1 MKIKS
6 ISVMFV
12 IMLIANILFSQNVTI
27 KATLLN
33 NTAAKVELRSAY
45 DKAAPVYATTD
56 IKGDVV
62 TIKAEIPK
70 TDLYAAVFDGKAQ
83 FLMCLKPGD
92 KMDVTIDVAN
102 PQRVPAVSGSKSV
115 LFSKQLTDLLYSRQ
129 DFLDSLNREVQH
141 NAVQLH
147 FSDFLTKFRPYS
159 QSAQEADADVIS
171 ALEKND
177 TLVKLMEQCG
187 NNGVISKKSMDLFF
201 TEAVK
206 NMKLLKNYYA
216 TFNNHL
222 ETVVPNYDFSNL
234 KTITGY
240 DEFYKNLS
248 VYNSSVSEHNALITS
263 LLKDYCSILS
273 DLVSQY
279 DSQFYDGKLDAPKA
293 KLNYCNAV
301 ANAVNKYG
309 FAASQKKSDIEANAR
324 VLKTLSN
331 NVAKEAQGS
340 IENVVASYQ
349 KQFNNK
355 SAEITE
361 ASRKLMLEN
370 KSDLTTLMFIDNFAQ
385 DKSLQ
390 TEIITALHEAYPEHP
405 LVEDRYNK
413 INNPQFRTS
422 EGSMAPDLAF
432 SDPDGKVRK
441 LSDLRGKVV
450 LVDFWASWCGPC
462 RKENPHV
469 RAMYEKYH
477 DRGFEVFS
485 VSLDNNK
492 DRWKDAIAKD
502 NLSWPN
508 HVSDLKGWG
517 SAAAKLYG
525 VNSIPSTF
533 LVDKDGR
540 IIAKGLRGEQL
551 TAVLEQIFGK

>member
-1 MKIKS
+1 
-6 ISVMFV
+6 MFV

-27 KATLLN
+27 QATLLH
-33 NTAAKVELRSAY
+33 NTASKVELRSAY
-45 DKAAPVYATTD
+45 DQKAPVYATTD

-62 TIKAEIPK
+62 TIKAQIPQ
-70 TDLYAAVFDGKAQ
+70 TDLYSAVFDGKTQ
-83 FLMCLKPGD
+83 FLMCLAPND
-92 KMDVTIDVAN
+92 KLEVTIDVAN

-129 DFLDSLNREVQH
+129 DYLDSLNREVQS
-141 NAVQLH
+141 NQTQLY
-147 FSDFLTKFRPYS
+147 FSDFLTRFRPYS
-159 QSAQEADADVIS
+159 QSAQEADADVIA

-177 TLVKLMEQCG
+177 TLVKLLEQCG

-201 TEAVK
+201 TESVK

-222 ETVVPNYDFSNL
+222 ETVAPNYDFSNP
-234 KTITGY
+234 KIIAGY
-240 DEFYKNLS
+240 DGFYKDLS

-263 LLKDYCSILS
+263 LLKDYCFMLS
-273 DLVSQY
+273 DLISQY

-301 ANAVNKYG
+301 ANLINKYG
-309 FAASQKKSDIEANAR
+309 FAASQKKNDIEANSM

-331 NVAKEAQGS
+331 NIAREVQGY
-340 IENVVASYQ
+340 IENIVASYQ
-349 KQFNNK
+349 KQFNEKN
-355 SAEITE
+355 AEISAT
-361 ASRKLMLEN
+361 SRNLMLEN
-370 KSDLTTLMFIDNFAQ
+370 NSDLSTLMFIDNFAQ

-390 TEIITALHEAYPEHP
+390 TEIITALHDAYPEHP
-405 LVEDRYNK
+405 LVAERYNK

-422 EGSMAPDLAF
+422 EGSIAPELEF

-450 LVDFWASWCGPC
+450 LIDFWASWCGPC

-477 DRGFEVFS
+477 DRGFEIFS

-492 DRWKDAIAKD
+492 NRWKDAIAKD
-502 NLSWPN
+502 GLVWPN

-525 VNSIPSTF
+525 VSSIPCTF
-533 LVDKDGR
+533 LIDKDGR
-540 IIAKGLRGEQL
+540 ILAKGLRGDTLTQALQQL
-551 TAVLEQIFGK
+551 FGE

>member
-1 MKIKS
+1 
-6 ISVMFV
+6 MFV

-27 KATLLN
+27 QATLLH
-33 NTAAKVELRSAY
+33 NTASKVELRSAY
-45 DKAAPVYATTD
+45 DQKAPVYATTD

-62 TIKAEIPK
+62 TIKAQIPQ
-70 TDLYAAVFDGKAQ
+70 TDLYSAVFDGKTQ
-83 FLMCLKPGD
+83 FLMCLAPND
-92 KMDVTIDVAN
+92 KLEVTIDVAN

-129 DFLDSLNREVQH
+129 DYLDSLNREVQS
-141 NAVQLH
+141 NQTQLY
-147 FSDFLTKFRPYS
+147 FSDFLTRFRPYS
-159 QSAQEADADVIS
+159 QSAQEADADVIA

-177 TLVKLMEQCG
+177 TLVKLLEQCG

-201 TEAVK
+201 TESVK

-222 ETVVPNYDFSNL
+222 ETVAPNYDFSNP
-234 KTITGY
+234 KIIAGY
-240 DEFYKNLS
+240 DGFYKDLS

-263 LLKDYCSILS
+263 LLKDYCFMLS
-273 DLVSQY
+273 DLISQY

-301 ANAVNKYG
+301 ANLINKYG
-309 FAASQKKSDIEANAR
+309 FAASQKKNDIEANSM

-331 NVAKEAQGS
+331 NIAREVQGY
-340 IENVVASYQ
+340 IENIVASYQ
-349 KQFNNK
+349 KQFNEKN
-355 SAEITE
+355 AEISAT
-361 ASRKLMLEN
+361 SRNLMLEN
-370 KSDLTTLMFIDNFAQ
+370 KSDLSTMMFIDNFAQ

-390 TEIITALHEAYPEHP
+390 TEIITALHDAYPEHP
-405 LVEDRYNK
+405 LVAERYNK

-422 EGSMAPDLAF
+422 EGSIAPELEF

-450 LVDFWASWCGPC
+450 LIDFWASWCGPC

-477 DRGFEVFS
+477 DRGFEIFS

-492 DRWKDAIAKD
+492 NRWKDAIAKD
-502 NLSWPN
+502 GLVWPN

-525 VNSIPSTF
+525 VSSIPSTF

>member
-1 MKIKS
+1 
-6 ISVMFV
+6 MFV
-12 IMLIANILFSQNVTI
+12 ILSVTNILFSQNVTV
-27 KATLLN
+27 KATLLH
-33 NTAAKVELRSAY
+33 NTASKVELKSAY
-45 DKAAPVYATTD
+45 DQNAPVYATAD
-56 IKGDVV
+56 IANDAFTLKADV
-62 TIKAEIPK
+62 KQS
-70 TDLYAAVFDGKAQ
+70 DLFAIVFDGKAH
-83 FLMCLKPGD
+83 FLLCLSPND
-92 KMDVTIDVAN
+92 KVDVTIDVAN

-115 LFSKQLTDLLYSRQ
+115 QFSKQLTDLLFSRQ
-129 DFLDSLNREVQH
+129 AYLDSLNREVQS
-141 NAVQLH
+141 NPTQLY

-177 TLVKLMEQCG
+177 TLVKLLEQCG
-187 NNGVISKKSMDLFF
+187 NNGVIGKKSMDFF
-201 TEAVK
+201 LSESIK
-206 NMKLLKNYYA
+206 NLKLMKNYYA
-216 TFNNHL
+216 TFTNHMN
-222 ETVVPNYDFSNL
+222 VVAPNYDFSSL
-234 KTITGY
+234 RKIAGY
-240 DEFYKNLS
+240 ENFNRDVD
-248 VYNSSVSEHNALITS
+248 VYNNAIDEHNSLIIN
-263 LLKDYCSILS
+263 LMKDYCDKAGVI
-273 DLVSQY
+273 VAEY
-279 DSQFYDGKLDAPKA
+279 DDKFYDGKLDAPKA
-293 KLNYCNAV
+293 KLSFCNSIASSIRQ
-301 ANAVNKYG
+301 YG
-309 FAASQKKSDIEANAR
+309 SAAAQKKSDVESNSL
-324 VLKTLSN
+324 VLKSLSAN
-331 NVAKEAQGS
+331 ISKEAQGY
-340 IENVVASYQ
+340 IENIVASYQ
-349 KQFNNK
+349 KQFNEKN
-355 SAEITE
+355 AEISAT
-361 ASRKLMLEN
+361 SRNLMLEN
-370 KSDLTTLMFIDNFAQ
+370 KSDLATLMFLDNFSQ
-385 DKSLQ
+385 DKALQ
-390 TEIITALHEAYPEHP
+390 TEIITALHEVYPEHP
-405 LVEDRYNK
+405 LVSERYNK

-422 EGSMAPDLAF
+422 EGSIAPELEF

-450 LVDFWASWCGPC
+450 LIDFWASWCGPC

-525 VNSIPSTF
+525 VSSIPSTF

>member
-1 MKIKS
+1 
-6 ISVMFV
+6 MFV

-27 KATLLN
+27 QATLLH
-33 NTAAKVELRSAY
+33 NTASKVELRSAY
-45 DKAAPVYATTD
+45 DQKAPVYATTD

-62 TIKAEIPK
+62 TIKAQIPQ
-70 TDLYAAVFDGKAQ
+70 TDLYSAVFDGKTQ
-83 FLMCLKPGD
+83 FLMCLAPND
-92 KMDVTIDVAN
+92 KLEVTIDVAN

-129 DFLDSLNREVQH
+129 DYLDSLNREVQS
-141 NAVQLH
+141 NQTQLY
-147 FSDFLTKFRPYS
+147 FSDFLTRFRPYS
-159 QSAQEADADVIS
+159 QSAQEADADVIA

-177 TLVKLMEQCG
+177 TLVKLLEQCG

-201 TEAVK
+201 TESVK

-222 ETVVPNYDFSNL
+222 ETVAPNYDFSNP
-234 KTITGY
+234 KIIAGY
-240 DEFYKNLS
+240 DGFYKDLS

-263 LLKDYCSILS
+263 LLKDYCFMLS
-273 DLVSQY
+273 DLISQY

-301 ANAVNKYG
+301 ANLINKYG
-309 FAASQKKSDIEANAR
+309 FAASQKKNDIEANSM

-331 NVAKEAQGS
+331 NIAREVQGY
-340 IENVVASYQ
+340 IENIVASYQ
-349 KQFNNK
+349 KQFNEKN
-355 SAEITE
+355 AEISAT
-361 ASRKLMLEN
+361 SRNLMLEN
-370 KSDLTTLMFIDNFAQ
+370 KSDLSTLMFIDNFAQ

-390 TEIITALHEAYPEHP
+390 TEIITALHDAYPEHP
-405 LVEDRYNK
+405 LVAERYNK

-422 EGSMAPDLAF
+422 EGSIAPELEF

-450 LVDFWASWCGPC
+450 LIDFWASWCGPC

-477 DRGFEVFS
+477 DRGFEIFS

-492 DRWKDAIAKD
+492 NRWKDAIAKD
-502 NLSWPN
+502 GLVWPN

-525 VNSIPSTF
+525 VSSIPSTF

>member
-1 MKIKS
+1 
-6 ISVMFV
+6 MFV

-27 KATLLN
+27 QATLLH
-33 NTAAKVELRSAY
+33 NTASKVELRSAY
-45 DKAAPVYATTD
+45 DQKAPVYATTD

-62 TIKAEIPK
+62 TIKAQIPQ
-70 TDLYAAVFDGKAQ
+70 TDLYSAVFDGKTQ
-83 FLMCLKPGD
+83 FLMCLAPND
-92 KMDVTIDVAN
+92 KLEVTIDVAN

-129 DFLDSLNREVQH
+129 DYLDSLNREVQS
-141 NAVQLH
+141 NQTQLY
-147 FSDFLTKFRPYS
+147 FSDFLTRFRPYS
-159 QSAQEADADVIS
+159 QSAQEADADVIA

-177 TLVKLMEQCG
+177 TLVKLLEQCG

-201 TEAVK
+201 TESVK

-222 ETVVPNYDFSNL
+222 ETVAPNYDFSNP
-234 KTITGY
+234 KIIAGY
-240 DEFYKNLS
+240 DGFYKDLS

-263 LLKDYCSILS
+263 LLKDYCFMLS
-273 DLVSQY
+273 DLISQY

-301 ANAVNKYG
+301 ANLINKYG
-309 FAASQKKSDIEANAR
+309 FAASQKKNDIEANSM

-331 NVAKEAQGS
+331 NIAREVQGY
-340 IENVVASYQ
+340 IENIVASYQ
-349 KQFNNK
+349 KQFNEKN
-355 SAEITE
+355 AEISAT
-361 ASRKLMLEN
+361 SRNLMLEN
-370 KSDLTTLMFIDNFAQ
+370 KRDLSTLMFIDNFAQ

-390 TEIITALHEAYPEHP
+390 TEIITALHDAYPEHP
-405 LVEDRYNK
+405 LVAERYNK

-422 EGSMAPDLAF
+422 EGSIAPELEF

-450 LVDFWASWCGPC
+450 LIDFWASWCGPC

-477 DRGFEVFS
+477 DRGFEIFS

-492 DRWKDAIAKD
+492 NRWKDAIAKD
-502 NLSWPN
+502 GLVWPN

-525 VNSIPSTF
+525 VSSIPSTF